1 MKDELNH
8 TAFNYFH
15 ISSFVF
21 FVLTLLHSF
30 ILQFLNQRFESYI
43 FSLFF
48 SIIAFLTFLQSNE
61 QLRLLQL

>member
-21 FVLTLLHSF
+21 FVLTLLHYF
-30 ILQFLNQRFESYI
+30 ILQFLNQRFES
-43 FSLFF
+43 
-48 SIIAFLTFLQSNE
+48 
-61 QLRLLQL
+61 